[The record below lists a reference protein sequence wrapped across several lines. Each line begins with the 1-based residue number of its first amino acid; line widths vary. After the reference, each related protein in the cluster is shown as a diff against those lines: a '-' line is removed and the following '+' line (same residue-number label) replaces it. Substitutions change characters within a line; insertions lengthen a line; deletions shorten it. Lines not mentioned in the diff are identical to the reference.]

1 MKNFCYF
8 CKFFNGMYPFEIG
21 RFGWSVYLFLCR
33 RIFKNLIMKDKYKYI
48 YVILFMMMSI
58 NIFAQYSISGDI
70 RNKDNN
76 GLQNVS
82 VLLYSSDSLVAGT
95 ISDKKGKFELKN
107 LPASDYYIQYLS
119 LGYKQHED
127 AIHLTGNVYKNII
140 LQEDTLA
147 LKEVVVEGDRSDLV
161 KMEAGSTTFY
171 LSERIKNN
179 SRNVYEALRE
189 IPALMVDVSNKKI
202 YMNNGSSPL
211 ILINPQIRN

>member
-76 GLQNVS
+76 RLQNVS
-82 VLLYSSDSLVAGT
+82 VLLYSSDS
-95 ISDKKGKFELKN
+95 S
-107 LPASDYYIQYLS
+107 
-119 LGYKQHED
+119 
-127 AIHLTGNVYKNII
+127 
-140 LQEDTLA
+140 
-147 LKEVVVEGDRSDLV
+147 
-161 KMEAGSTTFY
+161 M
-171 LSERIKNN
+171 
-179 SRNVYEALRE
+179 
-189 IPALMVDVSNKKI
+189 
-202 YMNNGSSPL
+202 
-211 ILINPQIRN
+211 